1 MTVDMM
7 TTVETIGTRTTKPH
21 RRAGRGLSRKNLQA
35 RRRKYECVFPGNVRP
50 SVNNV
55 SASAVGNGA
64 EVKAA
69 MTETLKAILVR
80 RSYNA
85 ERKRQRC
92 RKCWI
97 KMNERMRYI
106 G

>member
-1 MTVDMM
+1 MTFEMM
-7 TTVETIGTRTTKPH
+7 TTVETISTRTTKPH
-21 RRAGRGLSRKNLQA
+21 RRGGCGLSRKNLQA
-35 RRRKYECVFPGNVRP
+35 RRGKYECAFPGNVRP

-55 SASAVGNGA
+55 SASALGNGA

-92 RKCWI
+92 RRYWV
-97 KMNERMRYI
+97 KMNERMRHI